1 MSNSWKEPPTPPSDA
16 SSSLLFPD
24 NLLWS
29 SKLEE
34 CRWKFLPTSKLRF
47 FKKSSSGFCV
57 ELKNRACLHDQANCV
72 TYWWFCWRGFTT
84 SYIFWVWFDSLQEHE
99 WGKFFEKMQINLL
112 LLISCFF
119 PQPLQAWT
127 TGHANCLKFF
137 ILTMLSNVRRIICIF
152 ENSKNYQ
159 FSRSTCLVI
168 RWSTS
173 CSTNALIFSEETLSE
188 IETRLFHFCCCYI
201 WVGNIFCRRRR
212 KRRSG
217 SSVSQGQQLSFVS
230 LLINIAWFTWCQ
242 SQGPPTFW
250 HHKCMWSLRNWS
262 LFCIGI
268 IELWFSLVFWPCR
281 CTHWWHL
288 WFWVQLNVEV
298 THVQLPQFIKID
310 ALRSWSSRVLEYR
323 MDSKTLQ
330 GRVEGRLWFSNA
342 CPDPW
347 MFSGTYMRFLYWFQS
362 SFKFCSDQAPPLYLP
377 HDCKTPPTPNQKQH
391 FVEHDTWTWHT
402 WSKGTC
408 NKFDIVSIK
417 YQRFLLPNS
426 SLRKWWKHIPMLKL
440 YILLYLSVTWQ
451 VLISRH
457 SKITTSVFSRWT
469 QIFFLQSSSSSSRAA
484 VLILF
489 YVCNQNPSLQIS
501 SFQDLKKPQR
511 QNHW

>member
-1 MSNSWKEPPTPPSDA
+1 MEFTTWGVPMKI
-16 SSSLLFPD
+16 
-24 NLLWS
+24 S
-29 SKLEE
+29 SKL
-34 CRWKFLPTSKLRF
+34 SF

-57 ELKNRACLHDQANCV
+57 ELKNRACLNDRANCV

-84 SYIFWVWFDSLQEHE
+84 SYIFWVKFDSLQEHE
-99 WGKFFEKMQINLL
+99 WGKFFEKMQINLF

-127 TGHANCLKFF
+127 TRHANCLNFF
-137 ILTMLSNVRRIICIF
+137 ILTMLSDVRRIVCIF

-173 CSTNALIFSEETLSE
+173 CSTNALIFSKETLSE

-201 WVGNIFCRRRR
+201 WVGNIFRRRRR
-212 KRRSG
+212 KRRSS

-230 LLINIAWFTWCQ
+230 LLVNSAWFTWCQ

-250 HHKCMWSLRNWS
+250 HHKRMWSLRNWN

-268 IELWFSLVFWPCR
+268 IELRFLLVFWPYR

-288 WFWVQLNVEV
+288 WLWVQLNVEV

-342 CPDPW
+342 CRDPW

-362 SFKFCSDQAPPLYLP
+362 SFKFCTDQAPPLYLP
-377 HDCKTPPTPNQKQH
+377 HDCKTPPEFSSSEFKLKKMMTAHPN
-391 FVEHDTWTWHT
+391 VETLH
-402 WSKGTC
+402 SV
-408 NKFDIVSIK
+408 VSIYHMASSDLK
-417 YQRFLLPNS
+417 ALQNHYFCLQQMNPKKISAKLIVIIIIIKSCCTYSLLC
-426 SLRKWWKHIPMLKL
+426 
-440 YILLYLSVTWQ
+440 
-451 VLISRH
+451 
-457 SKITTSVFSRWT
+457 
-469 QIFFLQSSSSSSRAA
+469 LQSKFIITKPYA
-484 VLILF
+484 
-489 YVCNQNPSLQIS
+489 QIS
-501 SFQDLKKPQR
+501 SFQNLKKPQR